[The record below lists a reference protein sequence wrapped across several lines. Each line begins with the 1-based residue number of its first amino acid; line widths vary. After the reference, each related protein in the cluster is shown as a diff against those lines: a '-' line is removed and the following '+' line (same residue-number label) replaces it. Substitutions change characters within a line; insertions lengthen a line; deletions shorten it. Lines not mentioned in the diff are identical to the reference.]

1 MRNLVHVLGIR
12 PTGYRYYER
21 LHVMSSSEAI
31 LELRESVWLDQGK
44 YEQAEG
50 RYQEVLAGRQAG
62 SAVEVHQH
70 TG

>member
-12 PTGYRYYER
+12 PTGYYER
-21 LHVMSSSEAI
+21 LHVMSSAEAI

-50 RYQEVLAGRQAG
+50 RYQEVLAGRH
-62 SAVEVHQH
+62 AVEVHQH
-70 TG
+70 TV